1 MSFKRGDVV
10 QHNQHKWIGVVESF
24 NSIVETLFGQWVG
37 SVIWFEGEGCTLGIS
52 DGKDYSDIDLAKID
66 GYEMEAALYLGD
78 IDRAR
83 QLYNDMK
90 QQRDQAIIMAV
101 PELHRRYQLTLKLGA
116 DTIDDLDGALNT
128 VQFDVSVLIDKQYL
142 NRNYHSVSGGPT
154 RDWTLDIAFDPD
166 MTHDRHFEQIKAYLE
181 QKRGN

>member
-90 QQRDQAIIMAV
+90 QQRDQAIMTAV
-101 PELHRRYQLTLKLGA
+101 PELHRRYTFTLKLGA
-116 DTIDDLDGALNT
+116 DSTRDIDSALNSIQYDL
-128 VQFDVSVLIDKQYL
+128 VVLTERREL
-142 NRNYHSVSGGPT
+142 NRNYHAISGGPSAG
-154 RDWTLDIAFDPD
+154 WSIDIQFDPE
-166 MTHDRHFEQIKAYLE
+166 MTHDRYFELLDEHLE
-181 QKRGN
+181 KKHGN

>member
-1 MSFKRGDVV
+1 MTFQRGDVV
-10 QHNQHKWIGVVESF
+10 QRNGLKRIGVVLGQDD
-24 NSIVETLFGQWVG
+24 IGRLFGTTEFAVKWFLEYG
-37 SVIWFEGEGCTLGIS
+37 EAIDFEGTTPIESLT
-52 DGKDYSDIDLAKID
+52 KID
-66 GYEMEAALYLGD
+66 GYEFEAALALGD
-78 IDRAR
+78 VDRAR
-83 QLYNDMK
+83 QLYADMK